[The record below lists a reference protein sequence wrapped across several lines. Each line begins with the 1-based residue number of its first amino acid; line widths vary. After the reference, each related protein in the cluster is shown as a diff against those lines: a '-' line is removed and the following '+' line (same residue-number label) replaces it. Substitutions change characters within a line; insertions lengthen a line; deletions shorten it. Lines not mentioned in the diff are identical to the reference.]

1 MSRSKSLIKAQKKY
15 CKNNIKQIKFDLIKN
30 NDIEM
35 EIISRFE
42 NSQNKKGLFIKIY
55 QEFKKLDM
63 EKLDDKL

>member
-15 CKNNIKQIKFDLIKN
+15 CKNNVKQIKFDLIKN

-42 NSQNKKGLFIKIY
+42 KSQNKKGLFIEIY
-55 QEFKKLDM
+55 QAFKKFDM
-63 EKLDDKL
+63 EK

>member
-1 MSRSKSLIKAQKKY
+1 MSRSKSLIKAQNKY
-15 CKNNIKQIKFDLIKN
+15 SKNNIKQIKFDLIKN